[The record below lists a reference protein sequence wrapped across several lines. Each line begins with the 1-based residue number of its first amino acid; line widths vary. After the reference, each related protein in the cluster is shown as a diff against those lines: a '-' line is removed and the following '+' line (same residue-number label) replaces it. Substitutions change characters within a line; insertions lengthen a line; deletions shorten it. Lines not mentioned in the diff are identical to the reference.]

1 MGKKIFLLTF
11 MLLAASLSAS
21 AQQGKDGKKDKPK
34 KEDVY
39 KSKEVMKEISTHLK
53 NFQYAKA
60 ENSFY
65 AALKKHKEAYSDHK
79 LYNAAVE
86 IERQLALEQNKNM
99 YLQNNRADTAKFFKH
114 IYNVYDFA
122 IHLDSLES
130 VPDEKG
136 KVKYKYRH
144 SNARKMLFFRNNLRS
159 AGKFFYQK
167 RLYPEAFQHIDM
179 FIKSHDAQIV
189 TSAADTA
196 VANEDLVQ
204 VATLAVLSAYA
215 AGQYNNAVK
224 YIDTA
229 LNDTVANKFLLE
241 VGAKSYAQL
250 GDTLKGLNL
259 LYSGVRNHPDYDYY
273 FLTLVKFHNEHNQYQ
288 QSLNLASHMTRKF
301 PKNRDYWYIKGKEE
315 LFLNLNDSALGSFSH
330 AVLLKADDAESYSE
344 MGKIYLRW
352 AQEYYR
358 SLSAAQFNAASRKK
372 LKAFYADACKHFEAA
387 RRYNEADRSLW
398 LTGLRECYF
407 NLNRG
412 KELRALERLK

>member
-1 MGKKIFLLTF
+1 M
-11 MLLAASLSAS
+11 AASWSAL
-21 AQQGKDGKKDKPK
+21 AQKGKDGNKPK

-39 KSKEVMKEISTHLK
+39 KSKEVMKEISTYLK

-60 ENSFY
+60 ENSFN
-65 AALKKHKEAYSDHK
+65 AALKKYKDAYSDHK

-99 YLQNNRADTAKFFKH
+99 YLQNNKADTAKFFRH
-114 IYNVYDFA
+114 IYNVYDYA
-122 IHLDSLES
+122 IHLDSMES
-130 VPDEKG
+130 VPNEKG
-136 KVKYKYRH
+136 KVKFKYRS
-144 SNARKMLFFRNNLRS
+144 SNVRKMLFFRNNLRS

-167 RLYPEAFQHIDM
+167 RLYPEAFRHIDM
-179 FIKSHDAQIV
+179 YICSHDAPII

-196 VANEDLVQ
+196 VQNEDLVQ
-204 VATLAVLSAYA
+204 VAALAVLSAYA
-215 AGQYNNAVK
+215 AGQYDNAVK

-229 LNDTVANKFLLE
+229 LNDTVTNKYLLE

-250 GDTLKGLNL
+250 GDTLKGLSM

-273 FLTLVKFHNEHNQYQ
+273 FLTLVKYHNEHNQYQ
-288 QSLNLASHMTRKF
+288 QSLKLAQHMTRQF

-315 LFLNLNDSALGSFSH
+315 LFLNLNDSALASFSQ
-330 AVLLKADDAESYSE
+330 AVVIKADDAESYSE
-344 MGKIYLRW
+344 MGKVYLRW

-372 LKAFYADACKHFEAA
+372 LKAFYADACRNFEAA
-387 RRYNEADRSLW
+387 RKYNENDRSLW

>member
-1 MGKKIFLLTF
+1 M
-11 MLLAASLSAS
+11 AASWSAL
-21 AQQGKDGKKDKPK
+21 AQKGKDGNKPK

-39 KSKEVMKEISTHLK
+39 KSKEVMKEISTYLK

-60 ENSFY
+60 ENSFN
-65 AALKKHKEAYSDHK
+65 AALKKYKDAYSDHK

-99 YLQNNRADTAKFFKH
+99 YLQNNKADTAKFFRH
-114 IYNVYDFA
+114 IYNVYDYA
-122 IHLDSLES
+122 IHLDSMES
-130 VPDEKG
+130 VPNEKG
-136 KVKYKYRH
+136 KVKFKYRS
-144 SNARKMLFFRNNLRS
+144 SNVRKMLFFRNNLRS

-167 RLYPEAFQHIDM
+167 RLYPEAFRHIDM
-179 FIKSHDAQIV
+179 YICSHDAPII

-196 VANEDLVQ
+196 VQNEDLVQ
-204 VATLAVLSAYA
+204 VAALAVLSAYA
-215 AGQYNNAVK
+215 AGQYDNAVK

-229 LNDTVANKFLLE
+229 LNDTVTNKYLLE

-250 GDTLKGLNL
+250 GDTLKGLSM

-273 FLTLVKFHNEHNQYQ
+273 FLTLVKYHNEHNQYQ
-288 QSLNLASHMTRKF
+288 QSLKLAQHMTRQF

-315 LFLNLNDSALGSFSH
+315 LFLNLNDSALASFSQ
-330 AVLLKADDAESYSE
+330 AVVIKADDAESYSE
-344 MGKIYLRW
+344 MGKVYLRW

-372 LKAFYADACKHFEAA
+372 LKAFYADACRNFEAV
-387 RRYNEADRSLW
+387 RKYNENDRSLW